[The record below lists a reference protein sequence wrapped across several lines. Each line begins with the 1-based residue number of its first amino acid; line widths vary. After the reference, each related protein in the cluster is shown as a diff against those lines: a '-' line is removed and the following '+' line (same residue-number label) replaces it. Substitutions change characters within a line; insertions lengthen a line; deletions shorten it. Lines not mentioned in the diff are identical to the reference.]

1 MLAKLAVRRGL
12 VLSRRLQTLPPLAAP
27 RVLTTP
33 LIRALSNA
41 SSGRPDGFYVSK
53 KAVKMTLALGAA
65 LTGGILYLERENADR
80 KKIRFLLELSQL
92 SLEKGEIEQ
101 SMRERKEAYNL
112 LKKKFPHGTL
122 AVYLLFLAIGITV
135 TPMPDKSVVAM
146 AMMIGASYEKT
157 EQFEEAIP
165 FYSDALEN
173 ITLETRMVQCEDLR
187 VVLLDRLGQ
196 CYKQTGDPVAAEKHF
211 KQAIEAYDQLKGK
224 LALSSDSDLEASI
237 LSKFDEDILNVFLHY
252 TVLLT
257 VLRRPDDATQT
268 RRRLATI
275 ARGSPQL
282 RGQVARI
289 NRQVDDYIALEKIR
303 EERKLV
309 ETKVDEESDFV

>member
-1 MLAKLAVRRGL
+1 MK
-12 VLSRRLQTLPPLAAP
+12 
-27 RVLTTP
+27 
-33 LIRALSNA
+33 
-41 SSGRPDGFYVSK
+41 
-53 KAVKMTLALGAA
+53 
-65 LTGGILYLERENADR
+65 ERENADR

-112 LKKKFPHGTL
+112 LKKKFPH
-122 AVYLLFLAIGITV
+122 
-135 TPMPDKSVVAM
+135 DKSVVAM

-237 LSKFDEDILNVFLHY
+237 LSKLDEDILNVFLHY

>member
-12 VLSRRLQTLPPLAAP
+12 VLPRRLQTLPPLAAP

-112 LKKKFPHGTL
+112 LKKKFPH
-122 AVYLLFLAIGITV
+122 
-135 TPMPDKSVVAM
+135 DKSVVAM